1 VVTVN
6 PWLGRR
12 VIAYAHQGGE
22 FEAPS
27 STLYAIERAIALG
40 VTGIELDVHATK
52 DGELVVSH
60 DPTVERTTDSTGAI
74 AEMTLEE
81 LRRLDNSHWFVPGKG
96 AVHDAPGGDY
106 PLRGRAPADRRFGVA
121 TLSEV
126 LELTGWDALNLD
138 IKQTAPK
145 VTPYEE
151 ALAVAIANSPRPEFV
166 IVASFHDAAT
176 ERFRRFAPEVA
187 TAPGQNEVTAF
198 VQSVVRG
205 EDPDPSIARHAAI
218 QVPPRAFGVDIVTET
233 FVRTAH
239 DHGVAVHVWTIDDP
253 AEIRRLC
260 SLGVDAVMS
269 DRPSTLVGILDELDC
284 AWRP

>member
-1 VVTVN
+1 VAVN
-6 PWLGRR
+6 PWLDRR

-40 VTGIELDVHATK
+40 ATGIELDVHATK
-52 DGELVVSH
+52 DGELVVCH
-60 DPTVERTTDSTGAI
+60 DPTVARTTDSKGAI
-74 AEMTLEE
+74 AEMSLEE
-81 LRRLDNSHWFVPGKG
+81 LRQVDNAHWFVPGKG
-96 AVHDAPGGDY
+96 AVHDAPRDDY
-106 PLRGRAPADRRFGVA
+106 SMRGRAPADRRFGVA

-126 LELTGWDALNLD
+126 LELTGWEALNLD
-138 IKQTAPK
+138 IKQTAPT
-145 VTPYEE
+145 VAPYEE
-151 ALAVAIANSPRPEFV
+151 MLAAAIASSLRPELV

-176 ERFRRFAPEVA
+176 EGFRRLAPQIA
-187 TAPGQNEVTAF
+187 TSPGQNEVTAF

-218 QVPPRAFGVDIVTET
+218 QVPPRAFGVEIVTET
-233 FVRTAH
+233 FVRMAH

-260 SLGVDAVMS
+260 LLGVDAVMS
-269 DRPSTLVGILDELDC
+269 DRPSTLVKTLDELDC